1 VFNNCKKYNGT
12 AGEIGQIGVACLDE
26 FARLIE
32 LYGVHERFINH
43 DRNQGRSQSNEIQE
57 EN

>member
-12 AGEIGQIGVACLDE
+12 AGEIGQIGVSCQDE

-32 LYGVHERFINH
+32 LYGVQERFING
-43 DRNQGRSQSNEIQE
+43 DRANRRSPSNEIHE